1 MRRFLTWHM
10 ATVNMSINMHSA
22 VKYWLHRILV
32 RPHLI
37 WAQQFTGEAEN
48 TCCYIEFQVPF
59 LRLNGRRNDKWH
71 QRGVDAKTGQR
82 TAERICFSSGWVQ
95 LARRK
100 HEARF
105 VTVIL
110 HQSCIWQH
118 QGDFIEM
125 RREVIEEERVK
136 WRDESCDHDNTMQW
150 RHCRSRSWPC
160 CVVFV
165 LCLFPVITGC
175 GHPLTRECS
184 GASI

>member
-1 MRRFLTWHM
+1 MRRFLAWHM
-10 ATVNMSINMHSA
+10 ATANMSINMHSA

-37 WAQQFTGEAEN
+37 WAQWFTGEAEN
-48 TCCYIEFQVPF
+48 TCCYIEFQVLF
-59 LRLNGRRNDKWH
+59 LRLNGRWNNKWL

-82 TAERICFSSGWVQ
+82 TAERICFSAGWVL

-110 HQSCIWQH
+110 HQSYIWQH

-125 RREVIEEERVK
+125 RSHGGGEGEVER
-136 WRDESCDHDNTMQW
+136 WILWPWQHDAVETLVHIVALL
-150 RHCRSRSWPC
+150 RCFC
-160 CVVFV
+160 FVFV
-165 LCLFPVITGC
+165 SSNHRVRP
-175 GHPLTRECS
+175 PANSRM
-184 GASI
+184 